1 MSRPALARRWR
12 PRLFADLVG
21 QNAVATA
28 LQNALAKNE
37 PHHAYLF
44 TGTRGVGKT
53 TLARIL
59 ATALNCEKRD
69 PEAETGAP
77 TEPCLEC
84 DFCRAIVAEKFPDVI
99 EMDAASHTQVD
110 KMREILESAAYAPL
124 LGRAKVLIIDEVHML
139 GGGTS
144 KGAFSAMLKTLEEP
158 PSHLHFALATTE
170 RQKIPVTVLSRC
182 LCFSL
187 PPIAADAIAA
197 RVAAILE
204 AEKIEFEPEATV
216 EIARLARGSLR
227 DALSILEQAVAY
239 CGGNLTAVG
248 ARAMI
253 GDAGVAPL
261 AKILAAVA
269 ANDVAALHQI
279 ADDLTKASANFDV
292 ALEGVAGILF
302 RASLARAKIPKPPS
316 EGDDEWA
323 AAQATAGLFSGE
335 ELQVLYEIALRG
347 REQLTLAPDE
357 RCGFEMTLL
366 RMALFAPEAAGAAP
380 PPQSPPPQAKP
391 SAPVVPESVPE
402 SAPVAAPES
411 AAVNGAAASSPVAAP
426 SWREMFARFSA
437 GAKLIAEHCAVESE
451 SESGIDL
458 VLDSNF
464 ESRLRH
470 KDRLVSQIK
479 QIRGAPF
486 RVSLRVG
493 RPAVATMAA
502 QQQAATDE
510 RQDAAEKSILEDPTV
525 RQIIADHPGARVL
538 PESIRPHPSQETT
551 EGART

>member
-1 MSRPALARRWR
+1 M
-12 PRLFADLVG
+12 
-21 QNAVATA
+21 
-28 LQNALAKNE
+28 
-37 PHHAYLF
+37 F

-69 PEAETGAP
+69 PDAETGAP

-323 AAQATAGLFSGE
+323 AAQATAGLFSGRGVASS
-335 ELQVLYEIALRG
+335 LRNRLARARTIDARAGRAMRIRDDSFAHGFVRARSRGRRAAAAIAAAAGKTARARRSRIRARICARRRARSRRCQWRGNGFARARRGARCLRG
-347 REQLTLAPDE
+347 FRPARNL
-357 RCGFEMTLL
+357 
-366 RMALFAPEAAGAAP
+366 
-380 PPQSPPPQAKP
+380 SPNIARSNPNPNP
-391 SAPVVPESVPE
+391 
-402 SAPVAAPES
+402 
-411 AAVNGAAASSPVAAP
+411 ASISF
-426 SWREMFARFSA
+426 WIR
-437 GAKLIAEHCAVESE
+437 
-451 SESGIDL
+451 
-458 VLDSNF
+458 NF

-493 RPAVATMAA
+493 RPAAATMAA

>member
-1 MSRPALARRWR
+1 MSKPALARRWR

-69 PEAETGAP
+69 PDAEAGAP

-391 SAPVVPESVPE
+391 PAPAVPE
-402 SAPVAAPES
+402 SAPAAAPES
-411 AAVNGAAASSPVAAP
+411 AAVNGAAAASPAPAP

-479 QIRGAPF
+479 QICGAPF

-493 RPAVATMAA
+493 RPAAATMAA

>member
-69 PEAETGAP
+69 PDAETGAP

-366 RMALFAPEAAGAAP
+366 RMALFAPEAAAR
-380 PPQSPPPQAKP
+380 
-391 SAPVVPESVPE
+391 
-402 SAPVAAPES
+402 
-411 AAVNGAAASSPVAAP
+411 AAAAIAAAAGKT
-426 SWREMFARFSA
+426 ARA
-437 GAKLIAEHCAVESE
+437 CR
-451 SESGIDL
+451 
-458 VLDSNF
+458 
-464 ESRLRH
+464 SR
-470 KDRLVSQIK
+470 
-479 QIRGAPF
+479 IRA
-486 RVSLRVG
+486 
-493 RPAVATMAA
+493 
-502 QQQAATDE
+502 
-510 RQDAAEKSILEDPTV
+510 
-525 RQIIADHPGARVL
+525 
-538 PESIRPHPSQETT
+538 
-551 EGART
+551 